1 MEEIKSWV
9 LNIAAAAV
17 LMVIL
22 DLLIPESRIRK
33 FTRLLT
39 GFIIMFI
46 IINPV
51 VELIGNGGNGLLENL
66 RDESFLLNS
75 QAAGITNA
83 NQRDQARQTLELYRE
98 ILLSDIHNRINTY
111 KEIEKAEVDMVL
123 NENIDSE
130 KYGQIR
136 KIYINLIFAKAD
148 KKEEKLFPGGNNEIA
163 SEIAKEIQRVFLL
176 DEKDILINISE
187 N

>member
-1 MEEIKSWV
+1 MEEIKRWV
-9 LNIAAAAV
+9 LSIATAAV
-17 LMVIL
+17 LVVIL

-39 GFIIMFI
+39 GFVIMFI
-46 IINPV
+46 IINPAAK
-51 VELIGNGGNGLLENL
+51 LIGNGGKGLAGNL
-66 RDESFLLNS
+66 DEYFFSGSRLDRITD
-75 QAAGITNA
+75 AG
-83 NQRDQARQTLELYRE
+83 RSEQARQTLELYRE

-136 KIYINLIFAKAD
+136 KIYINLIFAKAG

>member
-1 MEEIKSWV
+1 
-9 LNIAAAAV
+9 
-17 LMVIL
+17 
-22 DLLIPESRIRK
+22 
-33 FTRLLT
+33 
-39 GFIIMFI
+39 
-46 IINPV
+46 
-51 VELIGNGGNGLLENL
+51 
-66 RDESFLLNS
+66 
-75 QAAGITNA
+75 
-83 NQRDQARQTLELYRE
+83 
-98 ILLSDIHNRINTY
+98 
-111 KEIEKAEVDMVL
+111 MVL

-136 KIYINLIFAKAD
+136 KIYINLIFAKAG

>member
-1 MEEIKSWV
+1 MEEIISGV
-9 LNIAAAAV
+9 LNIASAAV

-66 RDESFLLNS
+66 RDESFLFNS
-75 QAAGITNA
+75 QAAVITNA

-136 KIYINLIFAKAD
+136 KIYINLIFAKAG